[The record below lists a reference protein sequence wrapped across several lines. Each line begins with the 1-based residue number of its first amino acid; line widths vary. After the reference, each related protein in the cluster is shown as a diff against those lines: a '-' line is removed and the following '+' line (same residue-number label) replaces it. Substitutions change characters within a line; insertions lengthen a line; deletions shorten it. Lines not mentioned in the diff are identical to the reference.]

1 MEDEREIVAQRREEA
16 FVMLVSGL
24 GPGAVSNDF
33 KTPGGDPYVL
43 FLQFLFRKKEGKAD
57 VYIFLLFCD
66 IRAHVLLKAL
76 CTSDAGLADI
86 LEQITAAP
94 VEAPS
99 LFASD
104 FTQVEFI
111 AMILLHLAIADG
123 MRATFCS
130 LGQKT
135 P

>member
-1 MEDEREIVAQRREEA
+1 MSI
-16 FVMLVSGL
+16 F
-24 GPGAVSNDF
+24 F
-33 KTPGGDPYVL
+33 L
-43 FLQFLFRKKEGKAD
+43 FL
-57 VYIFLLFCD
+57 CD

-76 CTSDAGLADI
+76 CTSDTGLADI
-86 LEQITAAP
+86 LDQITAAP

-104 FTQVEFI
+104 PTQVEFI
-111 AMILLHLAIADG
+111 AMMLLHLAIADG
-123 MRATFCS
+123 MRSTFRS